1 MAHLWR
7 ALAAALMLAL
17 AWTILVSPAHSDSHL
32 SQDAQVNHA
41 RWLIENHQPLA
52 ALAILRPLAIRSR
65 ADITD
70 IRFLIGLSAIGAAER
85 VDDEDQRAALLSEAI
100 AALRAIL
107 IEHPQL
113 MRVRLEL
120 ARAFFLNGDDDLSR
134 RHFERVLAGDPPS
147 AVAIN
152 GHRFLHALRAR
163 RRWSSYLSFGI
174 EQNDNINS
182 GTDAETIEL
191 FGLPFVVNEQSRARA
206 DTGLSIS
213 GGGEY
218 QLPLGEGKRWRF
230 GVDATR
236 TEYDGHEF
244 DETWLSLRSGPIWT
258 PSQGNEVGAQVFT
271 AQRQVARNRHSK
283 EYGLRF
289 NARHQLTKK
298 FAVNGQASWRKTA
311 YRQAA
316 RADDEDANFALGG
329 SYLFTPL
336 LQGDLKMGY
345 SRERV
350 KGGGNRGRN
359 AQLGLSVI
367 LPKGWTLGGNVEW
380 SRRRHEVNAPFSDE
394 RQVDRKRALRVFALN
409 RGVTVFGFS
418 PQIIATRE
426 RQRSNF
432 ALDDYQR
439 DRVDLRFVRQF

>member
-1 MAHLWR
+1 MTHLWR
-7 ALAAALMLAL
+7 GLAAALMLAL
-17 AWTILVSPAHSDSHL
+17 ALTILVSPAHADSHL

-52 ALAILRPLAIRSR
+52 ALAILRPLNRDARI
-65 ADITD
+65 DITD
-70 IRFLIGLSAIGAAER
+70 IRFLIGLAAITAATNNHNEP
-85 VDDEDQRAALLSEAI
+85 QKTALLREAI
-100 AALRAIL
+100 NSLRMIL
-107 IEHPQL
+107 VAHPQL
-113 MRVRLEL
+113 TRVRLEL

-134 RHFERVLAGDPPS
+134 RHFELILAGDQPS

-152 GHRFLHALRAR
+152 VHRFLHALRAR

-182 GTDAETIEL
+182 GTDTETIYL
-191 FGLPFVVNEQSRARA
+191 FGLPFVVNEQSRPRA

-236 TEYDGHEF
+236 SEYDGHEF
-244 DETWLSLRSGPIWT
+244 DQTWLSLRSGPIWT
-258 PSQGNEVGAQVFT
+258 PSQGNEVGVQVFT

-289 NARHQLTKK
+289 NARHKLTKK
-298 FAVNGQASWRKTA
+298 FAVNGQSSWRKTE
-311 YRQAA
+311 YWHGM
-316 RADDEDANFALGG
+316 ADQDDTDFSLSGT
-329 SYLFTPL
+329 YLFSPL
-336 LQGDLKMGY
+336 LQGSMKIGHA
-345 SRERV
+345 RERV
-350 KGGGNRGRN
+350 KHAGKRSRN
-359 AQLGLSVI
+359 VQLGMGAI
-367 LPKGWTLGGNVEW
+367 LPKGWTLNGTVGW
-380 SRRRHEVNAPFSDE
+380 LRQRHENDAPLTTE
-394 RQVDRKRALRVFALN
+394 RQVDSKRILRLFLLN
-409 RGVTVFGFS
+409 RGVTIFGFS

-426 RQRSNF
+426 RQQSNF
-432 ALDDYQR
+432 ALHEYRR